1 MDVPDNCSVKDFV
14 ETNNITFQLGF
25 AFYEFNKPEIIADD
39 KLIILRNKV
48 TGETFE
54 GDVTR

>member
-1 MDVPDNCSVKDFV
+1 MDVLDNCSVKDFV
-14 ETNNITFQLGF
+14 EANNIKFQLGF

-54 GDVTR
+54 GEATR